1 MIFISLM
8 HARTCRSVM
17 NAITRSGSRLPLGN
31 NDDDDGDDDDD
42 VDDGSGT
49 CDYIG
54 TSLR

>member
-1 MIFISLM
+1 
-8 HARTCRSVM
+8 M

-31 NDDDDGDDDDD
+31 NDDDDDDDDDD

>member
-1 MIFISLM
+1 
-8 HARTCRSVM
+8 M

-31 NDDDDGDDDDD
+31 NDDDDDDDDDD
-42 VDDGSGT
+42 VDDSGGT

>member
-31 NDDDDGDDDDD
+31 NDDDDDDD